1 MAIRILHVVEALG
14 VGGGV
19 ENGIANL
26 IERMD
31 RDRFEHVQCA
41 VFRLGTQVERYPAER
56 VQMIC
61 LDQST
66 KKLAVQVGPLA
77 QLIRKVKP
85 DVVHSRNWG
94 AMEAVVAGRWVG
106 SCGVIHSEHGVEVNP
121 DAEPRRRGWMR
132 RVVFGLADEVF
143 AVSYQ
148 LRDMLVSRTGI
159 AQRKIGVI
167 HNGVD
172 TRKFQHDP
180 GARRQLRAEL
190 GIGEKEFFIGCVG
203 RLNKIKD
210 YPTLLRAVEI
220 LHGSGA
226 PWRLAIAGGGPELG
240 ELQALAASR
249 PALAGRVQF
258 LGPWDR
264 VPALLNAIDTYV
276 LPSLCEGIS
285 NSLLE
290 AMAAG
295 AAAIVSD
302 TGGNPEVV
310 ADGESGLLFP
320 VGDFQQ
326 LAQKLARLQGSP
338 ELRAELGRRAVRRIE
353 EQFSL
358 DAMVEQYEAMY
369 GRLAMKRAPARR
381 GVAEPRPA
389 NVARARNG

>member
-1 MAIRILHVVEALG
+1 MAIRILHIVEALG

-31 RDRFEHVQCA
+31 RDRFEHVLCA
-41 VFRLGTQVERYPAER
+41 VFRLGLQVERYPADR
-56 VQMIC
+56 VQMVC
-61 LDQST
+61 LDQ
-66 KKLAVQVGPLA
+66 KERKLAIQVGPLA
-77 QLIRKVKP
+77 EVVRKVRP
-85 DVVHSRNWG
+85 DIVHSRNWG
-94 AMEAVVAGRWVG
+94 ALEAVVAGRWVG
-106 SCGVIHSEHGVEVNP
+106 SCGVIHSEHGVEMNP
-121 DAEPRRRGWMR
+121 AAEPRRRNWMR
-132 RVVFGLADEVF
+132 RAVFGLAHEVF

-148 LRDMLVSRTGI
+148 LRDMLASRTGI
-159 AQRKIGVI
+159 AARKIGVI

-172 TRKFQHDP
+172 TRKFRQDSE
-180 GARRQLRAEL
+180 ARQQLRAEL
-190 GIGEKEFFIGCVG
+190 GIAEEEFLIGCVG

-210 YPTLLRAVEI
+210 YPTLLRAVEV
-220 LHGSGA
+220 LSESGA
-226 PWRLAIAGGGPELG
+226 PWRLVIAGCGPELG
-240 ELQALAASR
+240 ELKAFAAAR

-264 VPALLNAIDTYV
+264 VPELLSAMDTYV

-290 AMAAG
+290 AMASGVAS
-295 AAAIVSD
+295 IVTD

-310 ADGESGLLFP
+310 EDGKSGLLFP

-326 LAQKLARLQGSP
+326 LAQRLARLQGNQD
-338 ELRAELGRRAVRRIE
+338 LRAELGRQATRRVE

-369 GRLAMKRAPARR
+369 GRMAMRRAAARM
-381 GVAEPRPA
+381 GVEETRPA
-389 NVARARNG
+389 DIVRARNG